1 MLNSVPTSPSIPRVP
16 VTFEIIISDQHFS
29 VGFFGLFGPLFRYF
43 CLRSEFGL
51 GKRSNVGIFE
61 MDLFECDY
69 ECWMYYYHKW
79 VWKSVSD
86 LQRLYLY
93 LYLYF
98 CWDLELEPQWEW
110 RGQAPGGGGG
120 GMGIAGAPWLGWD
133 MGRDHDGYLRMDFA
147 WLGNWEGL
155 C

>member
-110 RGQAPGGGGG
+110 RGQAPEHPIGELCRVGVSEDCVSG
-120 GMGIAGAPWLGWD
+120 L
-133 MGRDHDGYLRMDFA
+133 L
-147 WLGNWEGL
+147 LKVVSEG
-155 C
+155 CT